1 MADKISE
8 NDIREKYNTLD
19 DDSKQEYLE
28 ETYEILEDK
37 IEEEKENNIDS
48 LDDYVKVE
56 KLLQESIDISRETE
70 EVIELSEAGNL
81 SDITFKEYKTRV
93 NNYLSNLNQNTYL
106 AAGLQNDSYITAGL
120 LNVKTDIKNAAVS
133 IAELAGKAIA
143 NIIKFFS
150 DMFTKIL
157 TKSKTLESKL
167 DTLDR
172 FLSRSSNEVDV
183 NFSAFRSIFMQ
194 FELVSLANGWDKK
207 APTIEGV
214 FTEMIDLVN
223 TMKTSKIPKVNSKPD
238 NLINTKEY
246 INENKTTLE
255 SELISYFLDNDARA
269 KELKLSRERIK
280 VIRVARDRVDFAVFS
295 EDEREVVITYMRSD
309 KDPKVRIKPFAVVEK
324 MYISILVEA
333 LSEATNHLRTKL
345 KSETESRIKSLKDAS
360 NKLVSEFEKATS
372 DTKDPEEKTK
382 WDVLSRDIKNIWTVY
397 PLIGN
402 KSLLNLYSI
411 INKLLDWLLS
421 INKIETETKDNSL
434 ENKNL

>member
-19 DDSKQEYLE
+19 NDSKQEYLE

-56 KLLQESIDISRETE
+56 KLLQESIDISKETE

-81 SDITFKEYKTRV
+81 SDVVFREYKLRV
-93 NNYLSNLNQNTYL
+93 NKYLSSLNQDTYL
-106 AAGLQNDSYITAGL
+106 ASGLQNDSAVVAGL
-120 LNVKTDIKNAAVS
+120 LNVKTDIKNAATTV
-133 IAELAGKAIA
+133 AELAAKAIA

-157 TKSKTLESKL
+157 TKTKTLETKL
-167 DTLDR
+167 DTLDK
-172 FLSRSSNEVDV
+172 FLARNSNELEI

-207 APTIEGV
+207 APTVEGV

-223 TMKTSKIPKVNSKPD
+223 TMKTSKIPKISLKPD
-238 NLINTKEY
+238 SLVNTKEY

-255 SELISYFLDNDARA
+255 AELISYFLDNDSRA
-269 KELKLSRERIK
+269 KELKLSRDRIK
-280 VIRVARDRVDFAVFS
+280 VIRIARDRVDFAVFS
-295 EDEREVVITYMRSD
+295 EDEREVIITYMRSD
-309 KDPKVRIKPFAVVEK
+309 RDPKVRIKPFVIVDK
-324 MYISILVEA
+324 MYVSILIEA
-333 LSEATNHLRTKL
+333 LSEATRHLKTKL
-345 KSETESRIKSLKDAS
+345 RNDTESRIKSLKDAS
-360 NKLVSEFEKATS
+360 NKLVSEFQKASS
-372 DTKDPEEKTK
+372 DIKDPEEKTK
-382 WDVLSRDIKNIWTVY
+382 WDILSRDIKNIWTVY

-411 INKLLDWLLS
+411 INKLLDWLLA
-421 INKIETETKDNSL
+421 INKIELNPKDESL
-434 ENKNL
+434 ENKNI